1 MRRIVRLPLLFLLG
15 LCLMSAG
22 IDLTQLLNYQ
32 SQLTPNY
39 ISRDN
44 TSTNAI
50 TDEGATLGR
59 VLFYDK
65 SLSVDFSTSC
75 ATCHQQQFAFG
86 DTNFVSIGANGL
98 TGRHSMRLVNARF
111 AEEER
116 FFWDERAATLEIQ
129 TTQPIQDHFE
139 MGFSGTDGDPSLND
153 LIERMEGISYYPELF
168 TLAYGDAEITE
179 VRMQQAIAQFVRSIQ
194 SFDSKYD
201 AGRSMAPNDGGNFS
215 NFTASENRG
224 KNLFLAPP
232 QRDPNGIR
240 TGGGAG
246 CGGCHR
252 PPEFDIDPDS
262 RSNGVVLSAGSS
274 EIDGGV
280 TRSPSLRDMINPE
293 GVLNGNLMHTA
304 AFSSLEEVIDHY
316 DNIAA
321 SPQFAPGV
329 MIDNR
334 LRPAGNPQ
342 VLNLTDTEKEDLVAF
357 LKTLTG
363 SDMYTNEKWADPFDE
378 NGDLELTGVTTSVD
392 NDLTASVRFY
402 PNPTQDFLFVE
413 VESGA
418 YSLQVFDLSGALL
431 VHQIGQANKLSVD
444 MSDFVSGIYVLR
456 VMDEDKNL
464 LVNQKVVKL

>member
-1 MRRIVRLPLLFLLG
+1 
-15 LCLMSAG
+15 MSAG
-22 IDLTQLLNYQ
+22 IDLNQLLNYQ
-32 SQLTPNY
+32 NQSTPNY
-39 ISRDN
+39 IIRDN
-44 TSTNAI
+44 TSTNSI

-129 TTQPIQDHFE
+129 TTQPIQDHAE
-139 MGFSGTDGDPSLND
+139 MGFSGTDGNPGLND

-168 TLAYGDAEITE
+168 TLAFGDAEITE
-179 VRMQQAIAQFVRSIQ
+179 PRMQQAIAQFVRSIQ

-201 AGRSMAPNDGGNFS
+201 AGRAMAPNDGGNFS

-240 TGGGAG
+240 IGGGAG

-252 PPEFDIDPDS
+252 PPEFDIDPNS
-262 RSNGVVLSAGSS
+262 GSNGVLVSAGSN
-274 EIDGGV
+274 ELDAGI
-280 TRSPSLRDMINPE
+280 TRSPSLRDMINPD

-304 AFSSLEEVIDHY
+304 AFGSLEEVLDHY
-316 DNIAA
+316 DNIAQSA
-321 SPQFAPGV
+321 QFRQGAPV
-329 MIDNR
+329 DPR
-334 LRPAGNPQ
+334 LRPGGNLQ
-342 VLNLTDTEKEDLVAF
+342 VLNLTDNEKEDLVAF
-357 LKTLTG
+357 LETLTG
-363 SDMYTNEKWADPFDE
+363 SDMYTNEKWADPFEE
-378 NGDLELTGVTTSVD
+378 NGVLELTGITTSVD
-392 NDLTASVRFY
+392 DDLTASVRFY

-413 VESGA
+413 VESGS
-418 YSLQVFDLSGALL
+418 YSLQVFDLTGALL
-431 VHQIGQANKLSVD
+431 VNQIGQGSNLRVDLST
-444 MSDFVSGIYVLR
+444 FVSGIYVLR
-456 VMDEDKNL
+456 IMDEDKNL